1 MVDDFSNFLDH
12 ICLCYVGC
20 GVLHWN
26 TRLAVG
32 VGGWFDLI
40 SPLFLFRFVT
50 IVFSQYIYA
59 DHLHCIFHY
68 RLYNFLLCR
77 LGQTKVLFI
86 LNCINFFEVSKK
98 TKKKKKIKRKK
109 GSFLIHIRWSICY
122 QSCQYLLC
130 YFYLNLLLRWNSLEL
145 FVSWQRFNFWFL
157 IFFLKKPA
165 QSCRVILKY
174 FFIFL
179 YTTILTGCDWW
190 QTQVLFVHCV
200 LFELI
205 ERCRLRRSGWCDKCQ
220 WLCLVYRGT

>member
-98 TKKKKKIKRKK
+98 TKKKNKTKKRFFFDPYSMVDLLSIMPVFAMLFLSESLTAVKFIRAFRK
-109 GSFLIHIRWSICY
+109 
-122 QSCQYLLC
+122 
-130 YFYLNLLLRWNSLEL
+130 
-145 FVSWQRFNFWFL
+145 
-157 IFFLKKPA
+157 
-165 QSCRVILKY
+165 
-174 FFIFL
+174 
-179 YTTILTGCDWW
+179 LTA
-190 QTQVLFVHCV
+190 F
-200 LFELI
+200 
-205 ERCRLRRSGWCDKCQ
+205 
-220 WLCLVYRGT
+220 